1 MTVLLG
7 LYNAIKTPDSVTRYL
22 VGLTVVVA
30 SILMIPLVA
39 MQFTDEVN
47 WTFFDFVAAW
57 ILLFG
62 TGLTYKLVSRRMNNF
77 KYRSAVGLAV
87 GTTLLVTWINLAV
100 GIIGSENNPAND
112 LYFGVILVGFSGAII
127 ARFQPKGLAITMFVM
142 ASAQFLV
149 PVIALMIWKP
159 DFGPGVVKVLI
170 LNGFFV
176 MMYIGSALLF
186 RSATNEGSTV
196 SDISLPK

>member
-7 LYNAIKTPDSVTRYL
+7 LYNAVKTPDSVTRYF
-22 VGLTVVVA
+22 VGLTIVVA
-30 SILMIPLVA
+30 SILLIPLVA
-39 MQFTDEVN
+39 MQFTNEVN
-47 WTFFDFVAAW
+47 WTFSDFVAAW

-62 TGLTYKLVSRRMNNF
+62 TGLTYKLISRRMNNF
-77 KYRSAVGLAV
+77 KFRSAVGTAV

-112 LYFGVILVGFSGAII
+112 LYFGVILVGFAGAIVT
-127 ARFQPKGLAITMFVM
+127 RFQSKGLAITMFAM
-142 ASAQFLV
+142 AVAQFLV
-149 PVIALMIWKP
+149 PVIALMIWRP

-176 MMYIGSALLF
+176 MMYISSALLF
-186 RSATNEGSTV
+186 RSATKEGPIVPDTT
-196 SDISLPK
+196 LP